1 LSELEEKRVSGFHL
15 WSTFLHRRI
24 APAMR
29 TCRSVQDRLT
39 ALTDK
44 VSGSSSLLSSW
55 IDVQLEH
62 QNSGLLATMNDRAK
76 LQLQMQQTVE
86 VLSVASISYYIVGL
100 LGYMVNGITVLHD
113 IMAPELTIVIMLPF
127 VVLAVWWMVRR
138 IRLSHSENGQSH

>member
-1 LSELEEKRVSGFHL
+1 
-15 WSTFLHRRI
+15 
-24 APAMR
+24 MR